1 MLKDSIDV
9 TKLEGMDEPIILI
22 AENDS
27 DLSNEDVVKMNN
39 FYAHELA

>member
-9 TKLEGMDEPIILI
+9 TKLEGMDENIKLI
-22 AENDS
+22 DENDS
-27 DLSNEDVVKMNN
+27 TLSNEDVVKMNN